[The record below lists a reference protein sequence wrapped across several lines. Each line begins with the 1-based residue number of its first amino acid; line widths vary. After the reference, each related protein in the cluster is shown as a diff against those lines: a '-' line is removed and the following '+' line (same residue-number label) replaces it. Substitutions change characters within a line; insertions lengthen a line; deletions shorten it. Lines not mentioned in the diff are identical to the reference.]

1 MRQSIVDMQI
11 DMKCLKERYEAQNQ
25 EMSSEDWFAL
35 FDDDGG
41 VTCSYV
47 DIKDVDIDASFV
59 TSHFSRMKNRMDEA
73 LVILNNEARRDP
85 YFTIEGMAHN
95 LRGTL
100 EYTWR
105 IMALAANGEKFNK
118 YARVN
123 STIPIMPSTTP
134 YAFTASGSS
143 INGRLVNRIDDLV
156 NTIRPKLVSK
166 DKVIYNK
173 IEWFWIMVLQELR
186 DMSTHRGEL
195 DSAIRC
201 TTIDVLDMNK
211 IVMNTMVLSVPFHG
225 FFKGVAKESANLRL
239 DMQSRIRDGENM
251 VVCAD
256 AVASFQ
262 AIIAAVNA
270 LLEEMKDALLGTLAP

>member
-1 MRQSIVDMQI
+1 
-11 DMKCLKERYEAQNQ
+11 
-25 EMSSEDWFAL
+25 
-35 FDDDGG
+35 
-41 VTCSYV
+41 
-47 DIKDVDIDASFV
+47 
-59 TSHFSRMKNRMDEA
+59 MDEA
-73 LVILNNEARRDP
+73 RVILNNEARRDP
-85 YFTIEGMAHN
+85 YFTIEGLAHN

-105 IMALAANGEKFNK
+105 VMVLTANGNKFNK

-134 YAFTASGSS
+134 YAFAASGSS
-143 INGRLVNRIDDLV
+143 TNARIINEINTLVNAV
-156 NTIRPKLVSK
+156 RPKLMGK

-211 IVMNTMVLSVPFHG
+211 IGMNTMVLSVPFHG